1 MTRHLT
7 HQHRRPMAYRFACT
21 AREIRKATATS
32 CHRLRDFFEMGP
44 SGLARSCQHRHALAG
59 HFLSHPAQF
68 VRTFVVEDQLEEA
81 IEEIGGERLQGSGFE
96 TEMPNTGISGIEP
109 ADPERRQPYGQ
120 ARRRNAV

>member
-1 MTRHLT
+1 
-7 HQHRRPMAYRFACT
+7 
-21 AREIRKATATS
+21 
-32 CHRLRDFFEMGP
+32 
-44 SGLARSCQHRHALAG
+44 
-59 HFLSHPAQF
+59 
-68 VRTFVVEDQLEEA
+68 VEDQLEEA